1 MVDYYK
7 ILGLTHEASGKEIKA
22 AYRTLAKKYH
32 PDVVKNDP
40 EKNKR
45 MYEIQEAYGVL
56 GDEIKRKQYDSV
68 INAERESKDGRNK
81 RESTNSSKVNP
92 GNKTVDM
99 SQFEQF
105 FGFQPGK
112 GMDTYQGKRPKNEGP
127 INYDDLFASFFGMK
141 K

>member
-1 MVDYYK
+1 MADYYK
-7 ILGLTHEASGKEIKA
+7 ILGLTHDASEKEIKA

-32 PDVVKNDP
+32 PDVVKNDS
-40 EKNKR
+40 EKSKR

-56 GDEIKRKQYDSV
+56 GDEIKRKKYDSV
-68 INAERESKDGRNK
+68 INAERENKDGRK
-81 RESTNSSKVNP
+81 KKESTDS
-92 GNKTVDM
+92 GNRTVDM

-112 GMDTYQGKRPKNEGP
+112 GMDTYQEKRPKNDGP